1 MKVRKSLTYSGVVLA
16 AVALLGLTSCEEKP
30 TETPFPALAPTVT
43 ITGIQI
49 SGGITRVFA
58 SGDDKDGQIV
68 KYLFKVDGQD
78 PADTLVTPVLDANI
92 DYASMEEQHTVSV
105 VAVDNDDLKS
115 EAAQLKF
122 TPNLVGAANKA
133 PDTDI
138 LSPESGATTSGG
150 VVVEWS
156 GRDPDGSLS
165 GYQIRFDDG
174 DWVSLDVAVQSYQKV
189 GLASGS
195 HTVQVRSKDNFN
207 VLDPTPAAVSFVVGS
222 GLQPELATT
231 GVTDNAT
238 FFVPAGGTASL
249 TVGWEANAEFYN
261 GAIAK
266 YSYSLDGATATET
279 QDVNHTFDGLGEG
292 SYSVAVSA
300 VDLAGNSTTTT
311 ISFIVTVPT
320 LANEVLVVQG
330 VDWGTYEDDMANT
343 YPLYFGSDNAD
354 VWDYWEIM
362 SGAPDY
368 AAFGMAVNHI
378 GSGTPPGDIIGQ
390 YKCVLWMG
398 QNYLGDLDSWNA
410 GLMAGYVAAGGK
422 VYFYGRRTAAFLDG
436 TDLMDMAHVTEFLPD
451 DGGSAATGYVPS
463 ATGTALGLQG
473 AAILSTSWGNGIVSI
488 EDSPDVDVLFTDAT
502 SFEQING
509 IRAKSTSGGDWDIVI
524 VSGRNYVADPPA
536 AMATNIH
543 TILRDVLGIDPPG
556 SF

>member
-1 MKVRKSLTYSGVVLA
+1 MIVRKSLTYSGVVLA
-16 AVALLGLTSCEEKP
+16 AVALLGLTSCSEKP

-58 SGDDKDGQIV
+58 SGADEDGQIV

-92 DYASMEEQHTVSV
+92 TYTSMDEQHTVSV
-105 VAVDNDDLKS
+105 VAVDNDEQKS

-133 PDTDI
+133 PDTEI
-138 LSPESGATTSGG
+138 LSPESGAYTSGG

-156 GRDPDGSLS
+156 GRDPDGSLT

-174 DWVSLDVAVQSYQKV
+174 DWISLDVAVQSYQKA
-189 GLASGS
+189 GLATGS

-207 VLDPTPAAVSFVVGS
+207 VLDPTPAAVSFVVGT

-231 GVTDNAT
+231 GVTDGAT

-249 TVGWEANAEFYN
+249 TVGWEADAEFYN

-292 SYSVAVSA
+292 SYSIAVSA
-300 VDLAGNSTTTT
+300 EDLAGNATTTT
-311 ISFIVTVPT
+311 IGFIVTVPT
-320 LANEVLVVQG
+320 LANEVLVVNG
-330 VDWGTYEDDMANT
+330 VAWGTYEGQQADT

-362 SGAPDY
+362 PGAPDY
-368 AAFGMAVNHI
+368 AAFGMAVNHV
-378 GSGTPPGDIIGQ
+378 GTGTPPGDLIGQ
-390 YKCVLWMG
+390 YKCILWMG
-398 QNYLGDLDSWNA
+398 QNYQGDLDSWNA

-422 VYFYGRRTAAFLDG
+422 LYFYGRRTAAFFGG
-436 TDLMDMAHVTEFLPD
+436 TDLMDMAHVTEFMAD
-451 DGGSAATGYVPS
+451 DGGSATSGYAPTAAAS
-463 ATGTALGLQG
+463 ALGLQ
-473 AAILSTSWGNGIVSI
+473 AAACLTASWGNGIISVDGS
-488 EDSPDVDVLFTDAT
+488 SDVEVLFNDTAT
-502 SFEQING
+502 PDQITG

-524 VSGRNYVADPPA
+524 VTGRNYRADPPA